1 MTTTLHASRGSASP
15 VRTDWK
21 DTLGR
26 VGLVGKGVVFAVIGL
41 LALQLASG
49 DSSDASQNGA
59 IEWVASQPFGKFL
72 LVALTISLFALAAW
86 RLLDAL
92 VGDPV
97 EGNEASDRAK
107 FAVQGLLYLSMA
119 VAALTATVQ
128 NWSSGSGGSSSSA
141 GDGSN
146 SSTASTV
153 LDWPGGRWIVI
164 AIGLGIIA
172 YAVHT
177 VKAHVVERKF
187 LERMSVN
194 RSSWI
199 AGFGRFGYAARS
211 VVYVLVGW
219 FLVQAGI
226 TYEPDR
232 AKGLSGALQELSGE
246 GWGQLLLWGVALG
259 LLAYGLF
266 SVAEAKYRRAA

>member
-1 MTTTLHASRGSASP
+1 MTTLHPTRSSP
-15 VRTDWK
+15 SHARSDWK

-26 VGLVGKGVVFAVIGL
+26 VGLVGKGAVFAVIGL

-49 DSSDASQNGA
+49 ESSQASQDGA

-86 RLLDAL
+86 RVLDAL

-107 FAVQGLLYLSMA
+107 FALQGLLYLSLA

-128 NWSSGSGGSSSSA
+128 NWSSGSADSSSD
-141 GDGSN
+141 GGSN

-153 LDWPGGRWIVI
+153 LDWPGGRWVVV
-164 AIGLGIIA
+164 AIGLGIIV
-172 YAVHT
+172 YAAHT

-187 LERMSVN
+187 LERMSVD

-211 VVYVLVGW
+211 VVYLLVGW
-219 FLVQAGI
+219 FFVQAGI

-246 GWGQLLLWGVALG
+246 GWGQLILWGVAFG

>member
-1 MTTTLHASRGSASP
+1 MTTTLHTARGSASP
-15 VRTDWK
+15 VRSDWK

-26 VGLVGKGVVFAVIGL
+26 VGLVGKGVVFAVIGM

-49 DSSDASQNGA
+49 ESSDASQDGA
-59 IEWVASQPFGKFL
+59 IEWVASQPFGRFL

-97 EGNEASDRAK
+97 EGSEASDRAK
-107 FAVQGLLYLSMA
+107 FAVQGLLYLSLA
-119 VAALTATVQ
+119 AAALTTTVQ
-128 NWSSGSGGSSSSA
+128 NWSPGSTGSSSGTA
-141 GDGSN
+141 GGN

-164 AIGLGIIA
+164 AIGLGIIVYTA
-172 YAVHT
+172 YT
-177 VKAHVVERKF
+177 VKAHVVERTF
-187 LERMSVN
+187 LERMSVS

-211 VVYVLVGW
+211 VVYLLVGW
-219 FLVQAGI
+219 FFVQAGI
-226 TYEPDR
+226 THDPDR
-232 AKGLSGALQELSGE
+232 AKGLSGALKELSGE
-246 GWGQLLLWGVALG
+246 GWGQLILWGVAFG
-259 LLAYGLF
+259 LVAYGLF
-266 SVAEAKYRRAA
+266 SVAEARYRRAA